1 MNATST
7 VINKCKKFGI
17 DAQSFRDEWI
27 PASLARRS
35 VSSASISESV
45 TGGPNRCPSTACISG
60 ATDPGDGSSS
70 ESYKSTDV
78 SLLSLA
84 FSSLKLSE

>member
-17 DAQSFRDEWI
+17 DAQSFRDEWL

-35 VSSASISESV
+35 VSSASLSESLP
-45 TGGPNRCPSTACISG
+45 GGPNRCPSISG

-84 FSSLKLSE
+84 FSSQKLSE